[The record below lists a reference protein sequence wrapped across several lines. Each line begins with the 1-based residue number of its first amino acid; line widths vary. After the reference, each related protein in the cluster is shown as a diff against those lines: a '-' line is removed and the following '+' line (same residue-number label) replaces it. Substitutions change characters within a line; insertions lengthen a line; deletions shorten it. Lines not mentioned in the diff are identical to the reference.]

1 MSNLPNLITIARI
14 LLVPVAIWLLL
25 SADYM
30 VAFVVFVAA
39 GVSDAIDGYLARR
52 FDWKSELG
60 SYLDPLAD
68 KVLLVSIYIV
78 LGFIDAIPVWLVIL
92 VVTRDL
98 LIVGAVVLA
107 WLMEKPVQMQP
118 LFISKFNTA
127 LQISFA
133 GAVLFLLGF
142 NYVEENLFRAG
153 AMGVSAFTVASG
165 ALYMRDWLRH
175 MNQTEIQPGTG
186 A

>member
-1 MSNLPNLITIARI
+1 MSNLPNLITITRI

-30 VAFVVFVAA
+30 ATFVVFVFA
-39 GVSDAIDGYLARR
+39 GVSDAVDGYLARR
-52 FDWKSELG
+52 FNWKSELG

-78 LGFIDAIPVWLVIL
+78 MGFIGAIPIWLVIL

-98 LIVGAVVLA
+98 LIVSAVVLA
-107 WLMEKPVQMQP
+107 WLLEKPVQMQP

-142 NYVEENLFRAG
+142 NLVEEQLFRAG
-153 AMGVSAFTVASG
+153 AIGVSAFTAASG

-175 MNQTEIQPGTG
+175 MNQTDGQPGTG
-186 A
+186 T